1 MAEIK
6 LLIEIVMRLLL
17 TMCIG
22 GCIGWEHAKNHHPA
36 GIHTHMLVTIGAAVV
51 ILLGSR
57 TVGVFAGTANSDPAR
72 LEAQVISG
80 IGFLGAVRS

>member
-1 MAEIK
+1 
-6 LLIEIVMRLLL
+6 
-17 TMCIG
+17 
-22 GCIGWEHAKNHHPA
+22 
-36 GIHTHMLVTIGAAVV
+36 MLVTIGAAVV

-57 TVGVFAGTANSDPAR
+57 TVGIFAGTANSDPAR

>member
-1 MAEIK
+1 
-6 LLIEIVMRLLL
+6 
-17 TMCIG
+17 
-22 GCIGWEHAKNHHPA
+22 
-36 GIHTHMLVTIGAAVV
+36 MLVTIGAAVV

-57 TVGVFAGTANSDPAR
+57 TVVGVFAGTANSDPAR